1 MTTIKTLKEAIP
13 EYVKVL
19 EEKGKSKSTRYTVNL
34 DLNYLLN
41 FLGEKK
47 ELKNILTVHI
57 AKFFK
62 SDVVNK
68 SKDKPRSI
76 HTINQI
82 KRITRQ
88 FLVWCKEQGF
98 IDVLPL
104 TKEESKFLDGNKKK
118 TKPKKDETEQEQ
130 KPDDNT
136 VEKSIIINAD
146 PLVEQLA
153 EEIKRET
160 AEPVTENTD
169 NNEG

>member
-13 EYVKVL
+13 EYVKFL
-19 EEKGKSKSTRYTVNL
+19 EVEGKSKSTRYTVNL

-41 FLGEKK
+41 DLGEKK

-88 FLVWCKEQGF
+88 FLVWCKTQGY

-104 TKEESKFLDGNKKK
+104 TKEESKFLNGNKKK
-118 TKPKKDETEQEQ
+118 AKQKKEEKEKEQ
-130 KPDDNT
+130 KPVDKNI
-136 VEKSIIINAD
+136 EKTIIINAE
-146 PLVEQLA
+146 PLTEQL
-153 EEIKRET
+153 ETEITNVT
-160 AEPVTENTD
+160 AEPVSDNAD